1 MWSRQAWDPAPSR
14 REEPAGQR
22 QEEAGLPEPDEAL
35 GVGRHSWHSEPLFE
49 RLVSGKH
56 RPQQLSEEES
66 GLMPSDANGV
76 DYSEFLEMV
85 RILEAASLGSAGA
98 GVQPHLLLEHRDQKA
113 IVPHFS

>member
-1 MWSRQAWDPAPSR
+1 MEVGKPGTLLLAGGKSQLARDRRRQACQS
-14 REEPAGQR
+14 
-22 QEEAGLPEPDEAL
+22 LMTAL

-76 DYSEFLEMV
+76 DYSEVLEV
-85 RILEAASLGSAGA
+85 ARLLEAASLGSAGA

-113 IVPHFS
+113 IAPHFS